1 MPAVRVSRLLPL
13 LVFALALLF
22 AVLEPEPS
30 RGMVFPLALGFWV
43 VHIGIGLLLAV
54 AATRLL
60 GPPMSTR
67 APVVR
72 LLAGGVLGSLAF
84 APVALG
90 LEALLPAAASPAPPD
105 GLLDRWELRGGPL
118 ALLAEWL
125 QLAPSY
131 LASWLLINAI
141 PLTATPSLDAAPAMD
156 PAAAIAG
163 PARHDRVAADPARSE
178 AALAAAPAITAVAAK
193 ATGDEPD
200 FLAQLP
206 PAIGRDVIVIQSD
219 LHYLQVRTPIG
230 RATLLGSLATAEA
243 SLGALGLRVHRSY
256 WVALRH
262 VRRIAR
268 SRSGWHCVLSDGTR
282 VPVSRRRAGEVRE
295 RLGVDFVVEPL
306 EGTGNA

>member
-1 MPAVRVSRLLPL
+1 MPAVRASRLLPL

-30 RGMVFPLALGFWV
+30 RGMVFPLALGFWIL
-43 VHIGIGLLLAV
+43 HIGIGLLLAV
-54 AATRLL
+54 VATRLL
-60 GPPMSTR
+60 GPSMSSL
-67 APVVR
+67 APSVR
-72 LLAGGVLGSLAF
+72 LVAGGVLGSLAF
-84 APVALG
+84 APFALG
-90 LEALLPAAASPAPPD
+90 LEALLPAATPPEPPD

-141 PLTATPSLDAAPAMD
+141 PLTATPSLDAVPAQ
-156 PAAAIAG
+156 P
-163 PARHDRVAADPARSE
+163 DRVAGDRARSE
-178 AALAAAPAITAVAAK
+178 AAVDTAPAPIAVAAAAPTTA
-193 ATGDEPD
+193 DPPD

-206 PAIGRDVIVIQSD
+206 PAIGSDVIVIQSD
-219 LHYLQVRTPIG
+219 LHYLQVRTPVG
-230 RATLLGSLATAEA
+230 RATVLGSLATAEA

-262 VRRIAR
+262 VRRVGR
-268 SRSGWHCVLSDGTR
+268 SHNGWHCVLSDGTR

-295 RLGVDFVVEPL
+295 RLGVDFVVDPA
-306 EGTGNA
+306 EGASNA

>member
-13 LVFALALLF
+13 LVIALALLF

-30 RGMVFPLALGFWV
+30 RDMAFPLALGFWV
-43 VHIGIGLLLAV
+43 AHIGIGLLLAV

-60 GPPMSTR
+60 GPAMSAR
-67 APVVR
+67 SPAVR
-72 LLAGGVLGSLAF
+72 LVAGAVLGSLAF

-90 LEALLPAAASPAPPD
+90 LEALLPAGAAPGPPD
-105 GLLDRWELRGGPL
+105 GLLDLWQLQGGPL

-131 LASWLLINAI
+131 LASWLLINAV
-141 PLTATPSLDAAPAMD
+141 PLSAAPSLDAAPQSTLAPARAEPAPHD
-156 PAAAIAG
+156 RSAGDESRGEVAIAVPAA
-163 PARHDRVAADPARSE
+163 VTE
-178 AALAAAPAITAVAAK
+178 AAAQAPV
-193 ATGDEPD
+193 DEPD

-206 PAIGRDVIVIQSD
+206 PAIGNDLILIQSD

-243 SLGALGLRVHRSY
+243 SLGARGLRVHRSY

-262 VRRIAR
+262 VRRIGR
-268 SRSGWHCVLSDGTR
+268 SRNGWHCVLSDGTK

-295 RLGVDFVVEPL
+295 RLGVDFVVDHT

>member
-118 ALLAEWL
+118 ALFAEWL

-156 PAAAIAG
+156 PA
-163 PARHDRVAADPARSE
+163 RHDRVAADPARSE
-178 AALAAAPAITAVAAK
+178 AAVAAAPAITAAAAK

-200 FLAQLP
+200 FLGQLP

-268 SRSGWHCVLSDGTR
+268 SRNGWHCVLSDGTR

-295 RLGVDFVVEPL
+295 RLGVDFVVDPL